1 MASSPTPAQDDQG
14 AVENPRVAAA
24 AAALT
29 ESLSLAPAKA
39 LEAATLA
46 NEALTQVSSNKAV
59 FPLRDWEKTLSKLG
73 GEHWL
78 GDPQWGSMRALI
90 ARQIGLLALSQN
102 QTNSPWALYTPERL
116 VTLEREMIEL
126 AKRQTDDHPIP
137 REMVDA
143 AFARHTTMA
152 EEQRLA
158 AVACSTGRNSVVV
171 TEGTA
176 GAGKSFTLNAIREVY
191 EVVPPRPDHPDEEIG
206 YDIIGTALSWTATK
220 VLEASANLKGGKAI
234 QGLVIAMDKA
244 KEKGEEFFKRRT
256 LLIVDEAGLVGIDHM
271 HKLLWHSANSKHP
284 VRVILTGDSLQLNPV
299 MAGNALEAIVDEC
312 GSARLDTIRRQKQAS
327 HRAAVKHF
335 CYGRAEHGLW
345 TYWQQEA
352 IHFCATAEERREKVM
367 RDYVRYAIAFP
378 EKTALVLALENK
390 EVKTLNDEIRS
401 RLKQVGRLIGPEHAI
416 KVTDG
421 NNTFTAHF
429 CVGDQIVLRK
439 NNLEHPVFESR
450 FKVLHEG
457 LAHANAKSA
466 QDAQQAASAPPKE
479 GASLFRNAL
488 ARWSKERSPEP
499 EASGAAAAP
508 ADNEVR
514 RGVFNRMSGIILDIK
529 THPQDPKHRVIRIML
544 AEGGEIDI
552 DTSVYKQGK
561 SAEAKAEEEEAK
573 KNGQKVKAD
582 PKEDAVPITHNFATT
597 VYASQGQTVNSVF
610 IIDSPY
616 MNRRLAYVGMSRHTE
631 LCDIYLDCSEIS
643 DRLAAEAERKRTGS
657 FKPKSKAPPT
667 EAELAQKREQAEHIR
682 SELSEWVPKLGLAPS
697 DYLKA
702 VAKSWNT
709 DSQNPTPG
717 MAKKRMKEKS
727 VKNAKEGE
735 GAYRPELC
743 PDDDP
748 EDFPEKRFEEPM
760 LFEDLAR
767 AHGGL
772 RPAPAPAPAQEEQKS
787 GFFSSFLR
795 KKPAPPPPPPPEPEP
810 APAVDEP
817 LPDSREPSDLP
828 EWASGPGAAEAI
840 EALRGKAWSHN
851 RYGRPRLFSV
861 DPVKGHAR
869 SRWSFAGGLKA
880 GDGEIPVLPNAEHFK
895 EAPWFIVQGAREALI
910 SWGHFRAKHKE
921 NPAKAPN
928 IAIAFPAANLST
940 LDKWVKPGSHPLY
953 CAWSPKDPSSLEK
966 ALELSERLKALG
978 HNVKVYPKPPEPSA
992 APAAE
997 AAASAP
1003 APGSK
1008 P

>member
-1 MASSPTPAQDDQG
+1 MASSPTTPQDEG

-24 AAALT
+24 ANALT

-39 LEAATLA
+39 LEVSTLA
-46 NEALTQVSSNKAV
+46 DEALTQVSANKAV
-59 FPLRDWEKTLSKLG
+59 FALRDWEKTLSKLG

-102 QTNSPWALYTPERL
+102 QVNSPWALYTPERL
-116 VTLEREMIEL
+116 VKLEREMIEL
-126 AKRQTDDHPIP
+126 AKRQTDDHQIP

-152 EEQRLA
+152 EEQRVA

-244 KEKGEEFFKRRT
+244 REKGEEFFKRRT

-335 CYGRAEHGLW
+335 CYGRAENGLW

-352 IHFCATAEERREKVM
+352 VHFCASAEERREKVM

-421 NNTFTAHF
+421 NNTFTANF

-466 QDAQQAASAPPKE
+466 QDAQEAAAAAPKA
-479 GASLFRNAL
+479 GASIFSKAL
-488 ARWSKERSPEP
+488 ASWGKERSAQAQKDPSAP
-499 EASGAAAAP
+499 AAP

-529 THPQDPKHRVIRIML
+529 AHPEDPKHRVIRIML

-561 SAEAKAEEEEAK
+561 SAEAKAAEEEAK
-573 KNGQKVKAD
+573 KSGAKVKAD

-643 DRLAAEAERKRTGS
+643 DRLEAEAERKRTGS
-657 FKPKSKAPPT
+657 FKQKSKLAPT
-667 EAELAQKREQAEHIR
+667 EAELAAKREQADHIR
-682 SELSEWVPKLGLAPS
+682 EELSEWAPKLGLTPS

-702 VAKSWNT
+702 VAKSWNA

-727 VKNAKEGE
+727 VKAAKEGD

-743 PDDDP
+743 VDDDP

-760 LFEDLAR
+760 LFDDLAR

-772 RPAPAPAPAQEEQKS
+772 RPAAPPEPPAAAQKT

-795 KKPAPPPPPPPEPEP
+795 AKPAPVAPPPPEPEP
-810 APAVDEP
+810 LAEGEPA
-817 LPDSREPSDLP
+817 PDSREPTSLP
-828 EWASGPGAAEAI
+828 EWAQGPGAAEAV
-840 EALRGKAWSHN
+840 EALRGKAWNYN
-851 RYGRPRLFSV
+851 RYGHPRLFSM

-869 SRWSFAGGLKA
+869 SRWSLQGGLKA

-895 EAPWFIVQGAREALI
+895 DAPWFVVQGAREALI
-910 SWGHFRAKHKE
+910 SWGHFRAKHAAD
-921 NPAKAPN
+921 PRRAPN

-940 LDKWVKPGSHPLY
+940 LDKWVKPGSNALY
-953 CAWSPKDPSSLEK
+953 CAWSPKDPASLDKAMELAEK
-966 ALELSERLKALG
+966 LKALG
-978 HNVKVYPKPPEPSA
+978 HTVKVYPKPPEPIAAPVAESA
-992 APAAE
+992 APA
-997 AAASAP
+997 S
-1003 APGSK
+1003 SK